1 MCDLCGCK
9 TYIDSG
15 KQAVVNRAQEIIRRL
30 DLTAENIELFED
42 CERIL
47 HDVFSYSFP
56 SSEES
61 EMLAVSRW
69 THSLH
74 QQIYTERF
82 PKYIGAAKDVF
93 ARLPVSGDAKDIV
106 TAYHQLEQL
115 AKEIGDKELASIED
129 VSIRETIKAVWGV
142 HDNNLAKKT
151 RLKERYSLE

>member
-15 KQAVVNRAQEIIRRL
+15 KQAVVNRVQEIITRL
-30 DLTAENIELFED
+30 DLRAENTELFED

-47 HDVFSYSFP
+47 HEVFSYAFP
-56 SSEES
+56 SSGES
-61 EMLAVSRW
+61 EMLTTAKW
-69 THSLH
+69 AHSLH
-74 QQIYTERF
+74 EPIYKERL
-82 PKYIGAAKDVF
+82 PKYIEAAKDVF
-93 ARLPVSGDAKDIV
+93 ARLPVKVDARSVV

-129 VSIRETIKAVWGV
+129 ARARETIKAVQKV

-151 RLKERYSLE
+151 RLKERYGLE

>member
-30 DLTAENIELFED
+30 DLTAENVELFED

-47 HDVFSYSFP
+47 HEVSSYSFP

-61 EMLAVSRW
+61 EMLTTAKW
-69 THSLH
+69 AHSLH
-74 QQIYTERF
+74 EPIYKERF
-82 PKYIGAAKDVF
+82 PKYVEAAKDVF
-93 ARLPVSGDAKDIV
+93 ARLPVNDDARSIV

-115 AKEIGDKELASIED
+115 TKEIGDKELASIED
-129 VSIRETIKAVWGV
+129 ARVRETIKSVWQV
-142 HDNNLAKKT
+142 HNNNFAKKT
-151 RLKERYSLE
+151 RLRERYGLE

>member
-47 HDVFSYSFP
+47 HDVSSYSFP

-61 EMLAVSRW
+61 EMLTTAKW
-69 THSLH
+69 AHSLH
-74 QQIYTERF
+74 ESIYKERL
-82 PKYIGAAKDVF
+82 PKYVEAAKDVF
-93 ARLPVSGDAKDIV
+93 ARLPVNYDAKSIV

-115 AKEIGDKELASIED
+115 AKEIGDKELASIQD
-129 VSIRETIKAVWGV
+129 ARLRETIEAVQKI

-151 RLKERYSLE
+151 RLKGSYGLE

>member
-9 TYIDSG
+9 TYLDSG
-15 KQAVVNRAQEIIRRL
+15 KQAAVNRAQEIIRHL

-47 HDVFSYSFP
+47 HEVFSYSFP
-56 SSEES
+56 SYEES
-61 EMLAVSRW
+61 EMLVVSRW
-69 THSLH
+69 AHSLH
-74 QQIYTERF
+74 QHIYTERF

-93 ARLPVSGDAKDIV
+93 DLLPVSGDAKDIV

-115 AKEIGDKELASIED
+115 AKEIEDKELASIED
-129 VSIRETIKAVWGV
+129 ARIRETIKAVWGV

-151 RLKERYSLE
+151 RLKERYGLE

>member
-47 HDVFSYSFP
+47 HEVFSYSFP

-69 THSLH
+69 AHSLH
-74 QQIYTERF
+74 QHIHTERF

-115 AKEIGDKELASIED
+115 AKEIGDKELAWIED
-129 VSIRETIKAVWGV
+129 VSIRETIKALWGV

-151 RLKERYSLE
+151 RLKERYGLE